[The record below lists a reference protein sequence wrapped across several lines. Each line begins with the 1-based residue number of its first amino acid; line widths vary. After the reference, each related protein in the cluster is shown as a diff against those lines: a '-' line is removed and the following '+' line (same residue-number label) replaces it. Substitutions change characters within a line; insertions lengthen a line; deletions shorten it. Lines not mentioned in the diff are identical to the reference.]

1 MDFDHLAEKKH
12 EQKVTAWLD
21 LWLTRSP
28 EILSMQLAKKHRRS
42 ETVSACLQ
50 KSGAFNICYRVRYD
64 DGPDVIVR
72 FAALRRAILHRE
84 KVQNEVATMKY
95 TQDDFDTC
103 S

>member
-12 EQKVTAWLD
+12 EQKASAWLN

-28 EILSMQLAKKHRRS
+28 EILSMQLAKKHRPG
-42 ETVSACLQ
+42 ETISACLW

-64 DGPDVIVR
+64 DRPDVIVR
-72 FAALRRAILHRE
+72 FAALGRAILRRE

-95 TQDDFDTC
+95 IRKTT
-103 S
+103 

>member
-42 ETVSACLQ
+42 ETVSACL
-50 KSGAFNICYRVRYD
+50 
-64 DGPDVIVR
+64 
-72 FAALRRAILHRE
+72 
-84 KVQNEVATMKY
+84 
-95 TQDDFDTC
+95 
-103 S
+103 